1 MKLARVLTELIGI
14 VLLIAVVGCSSAT
27 SVGVTATPHAEATI
41 EATLGQERAKVA
53 PTRNKTITGAKPAG
67 TSSSSVSPTSV
78 PTITPTS
85 TAIPISTPAPTVVP
99 VDTTKKYESCQEQ
112 SLYTTYSND
121 SQNISWKFDR
131 TPEVAGVTQMYFR
144 TSPSEHEGLTEGF
157 GLLSL
162 DQIEITDLTQLS
174 YQHKLINPSG
184 YQLAVDTELITE
196 YSGGMTCQSSM
207 FSDLMYPEGTELEK
221 QLALPEGI
229 DVNRSRYQDIVIP
242 EPTLEALI
250 FAFAEY
256 DGGHAP
262 SLDDIDYSLWTVNPA
277 QIIRDYSPELNLYL
291 FGDGLDYG
299 DWEAAALMLEVLGTI
314 DPELNPKFAT
324 NVDEVSLGQF
334 HTFCEDW
341 MLQGSSINRRP
352 PNYRKHCNMTSNAAA
367 YSDNPQ
373 KSGFADSRGFLWFQ
387 SRIVTEPHQYRD
399 EQAGDIATN
408 PCCTINFH
416 ELAHSIGLHHN
427 YCAYSSVGRWEDRPF
442 MTKPFS
448 EDDLAG
454 FAVHLD
460 RRTTH
465 GMTLEEAAD
474 ALGIEKNER
483 YYELIEKPWLACGE
497 QHPSWEQFADLI
509 YQDHISSE
517 WVETNNR

>member
-78 PTITPTS
+78 PTIAPTS
-85 TAIPISTPAPTVVP
+85 TAVLTSTPAPTSAP
-99 VDTTKKYESCQEQ
+99 VDTTKEYESCQEQ

-196 YSGGMTCQSSM
+196 YSGGMSCQSSM

-221 QLALPEGI
+221 QLALP
-229 DVNRSRYQDIVIP
+229 
-242 EPTLEALI
+242 
-250 FAFAEY
+250 
-256 DGGHAP
+256 
-262 SLDDIDYSLWTVNPA
+262 
-277 QIIRDYSPELNLYL
+277 
-291 FGDGLDYG
+291 
-299 DWEAAALMLEVLGTI
+299 
-314 DPELNPKFAT
+314 
-324 NVDEVSLGQF
+324 
-334 HTFCEDW
+334 
-341 MLQGSSINRRP
+341 
-352 PNYRKHCNMTSNAAA
+352 
-367 YSDNPQ
+367 
-373 KSGFADSRGFLWFQ
+373 
-387 SRIVTEPHQYRD
+387 
-399 EQAGDIATN
+399 
-408 PCCTINFH
+408 
-416 ELAHSIGLHHN
+416 
-427 YCAYSSVGRWEDRPF
+427 
-442 MTKPFS
+442 
-448 EDDLAG
+448 
-454 FAVHLD
+454 
-460 RRTTH
+460 
-465 GMTLEEAAD
+465 
-474 ALGIEKNER
+474 
-483 YYELIEKPWLACGE
+483 
-497 QHPSWEQFADLI
+497 
-509 YQDHISSE
+509 
-517 WVETNNR
+517 

>member
-1 MKLARVLTELIGI
+1 MKLAEILTGLVSVTILFI
-14 VLLIAVVGCSSAT
+14 VVGCSSPNQVESVNAT
-27 SVGVTATPHAEATI
+27 PRVEKTIKSTKVQEMEKVKPSEDTIISGDNSATTSISQSPATQKQPSVGVS
-41 EATLGQERAKVA
+41 
-53 PTRNKTITGAKPAG
+53 KP
-67 TSSSSVSPTSV
+67 SISPTSV

-85 TAIPISTPAPTVVP
+85 TAVPILTPAPTVVP

-144 TSPSEHEGLTEGF
+144 TSPSEHEESTKGF

-196 YSGGMTCQSSM
+196 YSGGMVCQSMM
-207 FSDLMYPEGTELEK
+207 FSDLLYPEGTELEK

-229 DVNRSRYQDIVIP
+229 EVNHSRYQDIVIP

-250 FAFAEY
+250 FAFADY
-256 DGGHAP
+256 NGGYVK
-262 SLDDIDYSLWTVNPA
+262 SLDNIDYSLWTINA
-277 QIIRDYSPELNLYL
+277 SQTITDYSPDYNLYL

-299 DWEAAALMLEVLGTI
+299 DWEAATLMLEVLGTI
-314 DPELNPKFAT
+314 DPDLNPKFAT
-324 NVDEVSLGQF
+324 TVDEVSIGQF
-334 HTFCEDW
+334 HIFCESW

-352 PNYRKHCNMTSNAAA
+352 PNYKKHCNMTSNAAA
-367 YSDNPQ
+367 FSDAPTRT
-373 KSGFADSRGFLWFQ
+373 FADSRGLIWHQ
-387 SRIVTEPHQYRD
+387 SRIVTEPQQGRG

-416 ELAHSIGLHHN
+416 
-427 YCAYSSVGRWEDRPF
+427 
-442 MTKPFS
+442 
-448 EDDLAG
+448 
-454 FAVHLD
+454 
-460 RRTTH
+460 
-465 GMTLEEAAD
+465 
-474 ALGIEKNER
+474 
-483 YYELIEKPWLACGE
+483 
-497 QHPSWEQFADLI
+497 
-509 YQDHISSE
+509 
-517 WVETNNR
+517 